1 MNTSP
6 TDHELLDDHELLE
19 AAYAAHMPGQNY
31 IRLVN
36 DAGRDYWNPLED
48 DGDAFRLMVK
58 LDLSS
63 LVIWNHESGGK
74 RREWWSPNSG
84 HDGGK
89 SATTEA
95 DYATDPYAATRL
107 AIVRAAAKIGKEM
120 K

>member
-6 TDHELLDDHELLE
+6 TNRELVE
-19 AAYAAHMPGQNY
+19 AAAKAAGIEVDCWLDEDPRAVTSVG
-31 IRLVN
+31 L
-36 DAGRDYWNPLED
+36 WNPIVNS
-48 DGDAFRLMVK
+48 GDALELAVK

-63 LVIWNHESGGK
+63 LVIWNHESGCK

-107 AIVRAAAKIGKEM
+107 AITRAAASIGKEM